1 MITATAP
8 GKAVLSGEYV
18 VLEGAPAIAAAI
30 NRRVRVTV
38 AANPGDHHSITTP
51 GYLDGTWHFRLNK
64 SGGLAWREQLPDP
77 ATFSLIEEIWR
88 CFDTA
93 NWPSL
98 SLLIDTQEFFDE
110 ASGLKLGLGS
120 SAAVSVALTA
130 ALQSF
135 SAAGNDSARLA
146 MDAHGRFQGGHGSG
160 VDVAASLQGGVI
172 EYRRAAAES
181 RQVGWPGNLE
191 YRFLWSGQSAA
202 TTEKLA
208 RLRGRRGGDARDE
221 SMKRLSDAA
230 EIVASAWPREDSRQI
245 MDSLREYIDALR
257 QFSVDLDLGIFDAG
271 HEQLVDLAADI
282 GMIYKPCGAGGGDI
296 GVAIAASENAVDD
309 FCDRARQHGFMSL
322 EIAADDQGVLISENG
337 LG

>member
-18 VLEGAPAIAAAI
+18 VIEGAPAIAAAI
-30 NRRVRVTV
+30 NRRVRVTA
-38 AANPGDHHSITTP
+38 AANPGDHHSISTP

-64 SGGLAWREQLPDP
+64 SGALAWREQLPEP
-77 ATFSLIEEIWR
+77 ATFSLVEEIWK

-93 NWPSL
+93 HWPSL
-98 SLLIDTQEFFDE
+98 SLVIDTQEFYDK

-120 SAAVSVALTA
+120 SAAVAVALTA

-135 SAAGNDSARLA
+135 SSAGNDSARLA
-146 MDAHGRFQGGHGSG
+146 MDAHGRFQGGYGSG
-160 VDVAASLQGGVI
+160 VDVAASLHGGVI
-172 EYRRAAAES
+172 EYRRAAVES

-208 RLRGRRGGDARDE
+208 RLRGRRGQDAKDDN
-221 SMKRLSDAA
+221 MKRLSDAA
-230 EIVASAWPREDSRQI
+230 ENVASAWSREDSRQI
-245 MDSLREYIDALR
+245 MDSLREYIDVLR

-271 HEQLVDLAADI
+271 HEQLVDLATDSGI
-282 GMIYKPCGAGGGDI
+282 IYKPCGAGGGDI
-296 GVAIAASENAVDD
+296 GVAVADNTDAVDD
-309 FCDRARQHGFMSL
+309 FCDRASRQGFKSL
-322 EIAADDQGVLISENG
+322 DIAVDEQGVLITEKRF
-337 LG
+337 